1 MRIDLFFTIPEV
13 DPSIVHGGTALV
25 IDVIRATSVVA
36 EALANGARA
45 VYPVAEPE
53 EALRLA
59 NQLGREAALL
69 CGERRGLKI
78 EGFDMGN
85 SPREF
90 TRDAVEG
97 HALVMTTTNGT
108 RAFLAAAEAEK
119 VVSAS
124 FLNLSSAARAA
135 SDSDRVSILCAGRGD
150 RFSLDDALC
159 GGLLTSQLV
168 ANSPNAVLN
177 DSATAALTLAR
188 ELDVTEE
195 RLAATAAGSAV
206 VEIGLGEDLPFL
218 ARVDRHDLAPE
229 MVDRVI
235 RLPQ

>member
-1 MRIDLFFTIPEV
+1 MRIDLYFTIPEV
-13 DPSIVHGGTALV
+13 DPSVVQGGTSLV

-90 TRDAVEG
+90 TREAVEG
-97 HALVMTTTNGT
+97 LSLVMTTTNGT
-108 RAFLAAAEAEK
+108 RAFLAAAEADR

-124 FLNLSSAARAA
+124 FLNLSAAAQAA
-135 SDSDRVSILCAGRGD
+135 SESERVSIICAGRGD

-159 GGLLTSQLV
+159 GGLLADKLSTMFPEAS
-168 ANSPNAVLN
+168 LN
-177 DSATAALTLAR
+177 DAASAALALASD
-188 ELDVTEE
+188 LDLTVE
-195 RLAATAAGSAV
+195 RLASTDAGAAV

-218 ARVDRHDLAPE
+218 AQVDRHDLAPE
-229 MVDRVI
+229 MLDRVI